1 MLSTAC
7 PWSPDIDDV
16 VRTCAG
22 EDLRETLAH
31 GADGEPRRSRDGSDA
46 SALHGLR
53 LSAGP
58 QSPHSLVHGGPQR
71 FKLHPDGLF
80 GRHKARRSW
89 VEIIVDPAQAA
100 SNCLNFPR
108 PLNVVTADAPNI
120 SVMVHLPELWFPA
133 SRGISSHLPNRPD
146 SKRCTLQP
154 SPPRAS
160 RRFRGLELRPVAVTT
175 QHLHKGS
182 GTSLRDDPDHGLRA
196 GPKGGPSPLGRRK
209 C

>member
-1 MLSTAC
+1 MNGRRGSWT
-7 PWSPDIDDV
+7 S
-16 VRTCAG
+16 
-22 EDLRETLAH
+22 LREDH
-31 GADGEPRRSRDGSDA
+31 D
-46 SALHGLR
+46 HKLR
-53 LSAGP
+53 
-58 QSPHSLVHGGPQR
+58 
-71 FKLHPDGLF
+71 
-80 GRHKARRSW
+80 
-89 VEIIVDPAQAA
+89 VDPASGVYLRVSPIQ
-100 SNCLNFPR
+100 F
-108 PLNVVTADAPNI
+108 VVTANAPNI
-120 SVMVHLPELWFPA
+120 SVMVNLPELWFPA

-160 RRFRGLELRPVAVTT
+160 RRFRGLEFRPVPVTT

>member
-1 MLSTAC
+1 MTQYGFQDWSTG
-7 PWSPDIDDV
+7 SPG
-16 VRTCAG
+16 R
-22 EDLRETLAH
+22 
-31 GADGEPRRSRDGSDA
+31 
-46 SALHGLR
+46 GLR
-53 LSAGP
+53 SFG
-58 QSPHSLVHGGPQR
+58 
-71 FKLHPDGLF
+71 HPDA
-80 GRHKARRSW
+80 K
-89 VEIIVDPAQAA
+89 
-100 SNCLNFPR
+100 R
-108 PLNVVTADAPNI
+108 PVVTANAPNI

-209 C
+209 CYPFAASTLPRPEPSPEDDPRPTRLSGCRG